1 MCKDSVSVF
10 VVNLFDNVQPKKNK
24 TKSQRAASLWFLT
37 WVWFAHSDFS
47 ITYPEFILI
56 IESVKQL
63 DNVAVV
69 TFSQDV
75 NLDDVIFQLF
85 LRFGLDHFGS
95 SQNSCLLV
103 SGLWK
108 ENRSMLN
115 ETCMS
120 NGRPFLIQ
128 FTPVFVLKDFQSKIN
143 QPCEFKCF
151 RSPERPIFI
160 I

>member
-24 TKSQRAASLWFLT
+24 TKSQRVASLWF
-37 WVWFAHSDFS
+37 VWFANSDFS

-56 IESVKQL
+56 IESIKQL

-75 NLDDVIFQLF
+75 NLDYVIFQLF

-120 NGRPFLIQ
+120 NGRPF
-128 FTPVFVLKDFQSKIN
+128 F
-143 QPCEFKCF
+143 
-151 RSPERPIFI
+151 
-160 I
+160 